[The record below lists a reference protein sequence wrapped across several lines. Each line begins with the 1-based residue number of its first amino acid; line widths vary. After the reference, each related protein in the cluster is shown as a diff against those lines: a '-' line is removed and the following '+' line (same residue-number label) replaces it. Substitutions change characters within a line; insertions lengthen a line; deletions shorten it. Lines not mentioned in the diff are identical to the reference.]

1 MKADLCANEDV
12 IFVLTN
18 LIEYHP
24 LRMEA
29 YYSSLKMLGLLLIND
44 KKYFNTPIDPEA
56 ELAKL
61 DSADMEMC
69 GALLTMLLREDCWFD
84 NAFDERLKQGWPQK
98 IVRRMIGL
106 AQQKQFRIQDSTA
119 GKVL

>member
-1 MKADLCANEDV
+1 MKADFSSSQDI

-29 YYSSLKMLGLLLIND
+29 YYSSLKTLGLLLIND
-44 KKYFNTPIDPEA
+44 QKYFTTPIDPEA
-56 ELAKL
+56 ELSKL
-61 DSADMEMC
+61 ESADMEMC
-69 GALLTMLLREDCWFD
+69 GALLTMLLREDCWFE

-98 IVRRMIGL
+98 IVRRMIRL
-106 AQQKQFRIQDSTA
+106 AQQKQFTIQDSTA

>member
-1 MKADLCANEDV
+1 MKADFSSSQDI

-24 LRMEA
+24 LRMED
-29 YYSSLKMLGLLLIND
+29 YYSSLKTLGLLLIND
-44 KKYFNTPIDPEA
+44 QKYFTTPIDPEA
-56 ELAKL
+56 ELSKL
-61 DSADMEMC
+61 ESADMEMC
-69 GALLTMLLREDCWFD
+69 GALLTMLLREDYWFE

-98 IVRRMIGL
+98 IVRRMIRL
-106 AQQKQFRIQDSTA
+106 AQQKQFTIQDSTA